1 MAHLI
6 SNLEKLNKEIGGN
19 VFNKF
24 LAANLFLDSPIMV
37 IPYIL
42 QNRDKKYLLY
52 REQELGNVGSID
64 ISNLIEMPFKSY
76 FLVSKDKE
84 LMAKNVFE
92 KIEEI
97 LINEEIED
105 ELQID
110 NNLPYNFYHELCLQ
124 LNKINIL
131 KEKENYPKKN
141 TVVYSIS
148 TEKVM
153 ERFITHRQKAQTYAQ
168 RIILNSADRSVLE
181 EGISNIEDSRFTLL
195 SSIMKENNFSSVLI
209 SSKLNIQ
216 ELTSLPIK
224 SKSSRICAVY
234 RKEDDKVFILS
245 DCEIDDPRLNK
256 IDIFSD
262 YFQALKTIIDKNSTL
277 GFEDHLVSVS
287 EYDRFS
293 ERGFLLEKGTLAF
306 RRWREYRAGE
316 DLAFYI
322 IAGKASNYAMENTL
336 KEASSLINQSE
347 YKSEKVLFQK
357 YLDYFKEFKI
367 IHNLPYH
374 FSEYFTNFYASDR
387 TLYPSVPSNFMV
399 NKNTEE
405 IKIDAGILLLD
416 SQGLILGTSD
426 IARTLPLSFQ
436 SNKIYELIKNTIKKY
451 IIPNIKNVDTFE
463 EIYYQGIKS
472 FSENCEDIMKEYNLC
487 PPSFSIIRDYNRDI
501 GHLMGKQESFDE
513 KIFKGHKNKL
523 RNNFIG
529 CIEVQWQYKKHALV
543 YEDMWYIGEQK
554 KIANITG

>member
-1 MAHLI
+1 MARLI
-6 SNLEKLNKEIGGN
+6 SNLEKVDREIGGN
-19 VFNKF
+19 IFNKF

-42 QNRDKKYLLY
+42 QNRGKKFLLY

-64 ISNLIEMPFKSY
+64 ISNLIEMPFKPY
-76 FLVSKDKE
+76 FLISKDKE
-84 LMAKNVFE
+84 LAAKNVFE

-97 LINEEIED
+97 LINEGIED

-110 NNLPYNFYHELCLQ
+110 NNLPYNFYKELCLQ

-131 KEKENYPKKN
+131 KEKKNYPKKN
-141 TVVYSIS
+141 TIVYSIS
-148 TEKVM
+148 TENIM
-153 ERFITHRQKAQTYAQ
+153 ERFISHRQKAQPYAQ
-168 RIILNSADRSVLE
+168 ALILNSADRPVLE
-181 EGISNIEDSRFTLL
+181 EGISNTKDSRFTLL
-195 SSIMKENNFSSVLI
+195 SSVMKENNFSTVLM
-209 SSKLNIQ
+209 SSELNIQ
-216 ELTSLPIK
+216 ELTSLPVK
-224 SKSSRICAVY
+224 NKSSKICAVY
-234 RKEDDKVFILS
+234 RLEDDKVFILS
-245 DCEIDDPRLNK
+245 KCEIDDPRLNK

-262 YFQALKTIIDKNSTL
+262 YFQALETVVCKNSTL
-277 GFEDHLVSVS
+277 GFEDHLVSAS

-293 ERGFLLEKGTLAF
+293 ERGFLLGEGTLAF
-306 RRWREYRAGE
+306 RKWREYRAGE

-336 KEASSLINQSE
+336 KEASFLISQSE

-357 YLDYFKEFKI
+357 YLDYFRKFKI
-367 IHNLPYH
+367 IHNLPYR
-374 FSEYFTNFYASDR
+374 FSKYFTNFYASDR
-387 TLYPSVPSNFMV
+387 TLYPSIPSNFMV
-399 NKNTEE
+399 NKDTEE

-416 SQGLILGTSD
+416 SQGLILGTTD

-436 SNKIYELIKNTIKKY
+436 SNKIYELIKNTVKKD
-451 IIPNIKNVDTFE
+451 IIPNIKNVNTFE

-472 FSENCEDIMKEYNLC
+472 FSENCEGVLKEFNLC
-487 PPSFSIIRDYNRDI
+487 PSSFSIIRDYNRDI

-513 KIFKGHKNKL
+513 KIFKGYKNKL

-529 CIEVQWQYKKHALV
+529 CVEVQWQYKKHALV

-554 KIANITG
+554 KVANITG

>member
-6 SNLEKLNKEIGGN
+6 SNLEKVNKEIGGN

-24 LAANLFLDSPIMV
+24 LAPNLFLDSPIMV

-42 QNRDKKYLLY
+42 QIRDKKYLLY

-76 FLVSKDKE
+76 FLISKEKG
-84 LMAKNVFE
+84 LMAKNVYE

-97 LINEEIED
+97 LINKEIED

-110 NNLPYNFYHELCLQ
+110 NNLPYHFYNELCLQ

-131 KEKENYPKKN
+131 KEKGNYPKKN
-141 TVVYSIS
+141 TVIYSIS

-153 ERFITHRQKAQTYAQ
+153 ERFMSHRQKAQPYAQ
-168 RIILNSADRSVLE
+168 ALILSSADRPVLE
-181 EGISNIEDSRFTLL
+181 EGISNTRDSRFILL
-195 SSIMKENNFSSVLI
+195 SSIMKENNFSSVLM
-209 SSKLNIQ
+209 SSELNIQ
-216 ELTSLPIK
+216 ELTSLPVK
-224 SKSSRICAVY
+224 NKSSKICAVY
-234 RKEDDKVFILS
+234 RLEDDKVFIIS
-245 DCEIDDPRLNK
+245 KCEIDDPRLNK
-256 IDIFSD
+256 LDIFPD
-262 YFQALKTIIDKNSTL
+262 YFQALETIVSKNSTL
-277 GFEDHLVSVS
+277 GFEDYLVSAS

-293 ERGFLLEKGTLAF
+293 ERGFLLVKGTLAF
-306 RRWREYRAGE
+306 RKWREYRAGE
-316 DLAFYI
+316 DLSFYI

-336 KEASSLINQSE
+336 KEASSLISQSE
-347 YKSEKVLFQK
+347 YKSEKLLFQK

-367 IHNLPYH
+367 IRKLPYH

-387 TLYPSVPSNFMV
+387 TLYPSIPSNFMV
-399 NKNTEE
+399 NKDTEE

-416 SQGLILGTSD
+416 SQGLILGTTD
-426 IARTLPLSFQ
+426 IARTLPLSSQ
-436 SNKIYELIKNTIKKY
+436 SNKIYELIKNTVKKD

-472 FSENCEDIMKEYNLC
+472 FSKNCEDIIKEYNLC
-487 PPSFSIIRDYNRDI
+487 PSSFFIIRDYNRDI

-513 KIFKGHKNKL
+513 KIFKGYKNKL

-529 CIEVQWQYKKHALV
+529 CVEVQWQYKKHALA